1 MSIWQVIFGMR
12 SLVIRKI
19 GVNML
24 YVYIVKSFGPE
35 NGYVNLKA
43 FADIEDAEAY
53 KAVIEKQIPED
64 IEDEFVEIEDMMVDY
79 G

>member
-1 MSIWQVIFGMR
+1 
-12 SLVIRKI
+12 
-19 GVNML
+19 ML

-53 KAVIEKQIPED
+53 KAVVEKQIPEG

>member
-1 MSIWQVIFGMR
+1 MS

-53 KAVIEKQIPED
+53 KAVVEKQIPEG

>member
-1 MSIWQVIFGMR
+1 
-12 SLVIRKI
+12 
-19 GVNML
+19 ML
-24 YVYIVKSFGPE
+24 CVYIVKSFGPE

-53 KAVIEKQIPED
+53 QDVIQKQID
-64 IEDEFVEIEDMMVDY
+64 DANAGQFEFVEIEDMMVDY

>member
-1 MSIWQVIFGMR
+1 
-12 SLVIRKI
+12 
-19 GVNML
+19 ML

-43 FADIEDAEAY
+43 FVDIEDAEAY
-53 KAVIEKQIPED
+53 KAVIEKQIPEG